1 MVINRAR
8 SSAAIKPARNAPYFM
23 AYYRKGR
30 VGTIHPSE
38 VNFDRYRVAV
48 LGRAKAHFTGPRR
61 RRALICLL
69 ASAMI
74 PLIGTDAFSNA
85 AHKQV
90 ASHRN
95 TAAKAENRK
104 HPSPSEAKHSERAP
118 RPRILL
124 PSDLT
129 SAGDVTPAP
138 PLPPDL
144 AAVKEAIGLIQQRKF
159 SEATA
164 LATSINDRVA
174 QKLVEWAY
182 LRVLDSPAGFDRYN
196 AFLKA
201 NPDWS
206 SMPLRRRAEARL
218 WQEQRD
224 ASTVRRFVGAQPAT
238 VAGRL
243 AVARVLLAEGDRAG
257 ASR

>member
-1 MVINRAR
+1 
-8 SSAAIKPARNAPYFM
+8 
-23 AYYRKGR
+23 
-30 VGTIHPSE
+30 
-38 VNFDRYRVAV
+38 
-48 LGRAKAHFTGPRR
+48 
-61 RRALICLL
+61 
-69 ASAMI
+69 MI

-95 TAAKAENRK
+95 TAAKAENHKHRVATDGSHRRRVGKAENHK

-118 RPRILL
+118 GPRILL

-159 SEATA
+159 SEATV
-164 LATSINDRVA
+164 LATSINDPVA

-196 AFLKA
+196 AFLQA

-218 WQEQRD
+218 WQEGRD
-224 ASTVRRFVGAQPAT
+224 ASTVGRFVGEQPAT

-243 AVARVLLAEGDRAG
+243 AVARVLLAEGDRARDARRG
-257 ASR
+257 RSCGRLT

>member
-1 MVINRAR
+1 M
-8 SSAAIKPARNAPYFM
+8 
-23 AYYRKGR
+23 
-30 VGTIHPSE
+30 
-38 VNFDRYRVAV
+38 D
-48 LGRAKAHFTGPRR
+48 
-61 RRALICLL
+61 
-69 ASAMI
+69 
-74 PLIGTDAFSNA
+74 
-85 AHKQV
+85 
-90 ASHRN
+90 ASHRHK
-95 TAAKAENRK
+95 AAKAENRK
-104 HPSPSEAKHSERAP
+104 HPSPSEGKHSERAP
-118 RPRILL
+118 GPRILL

-164 LATSINDRVA
+164 ALATSINDPVA

-196 AFLKA
+196 AFLQA

-257 ASR
+257 ASRQVRAVWQSSELSAELEAASSIRFPAR